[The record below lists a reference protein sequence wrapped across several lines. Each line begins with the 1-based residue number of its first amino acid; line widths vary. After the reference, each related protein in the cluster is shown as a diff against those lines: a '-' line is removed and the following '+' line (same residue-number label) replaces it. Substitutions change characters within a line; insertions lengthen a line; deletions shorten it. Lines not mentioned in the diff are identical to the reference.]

1 MKSLYFKKSITSLT
15 CALLVLLSVIFVAGC
30 DNGNTQLAVNSDAS
44 ASTALEKDVKSLGE
58 GKTKFGFEVTDNNGN
73 ISYYEIN
80 TDKTTVGDALTELN
94 LIAGDEGEFGLYVK
108 TVNGITLDYDK
119 DGKYWAFY
127 ADGKYASSGVDMT
140 DIKDGVT
147 YAFKAE

>member
-1 MKSLYFKKSITSLT
+1 MKRLYLKKSITSLT

-30 DNGNTQLAVNSDAS
+30 DNGGQSSVNSDAS
-44 ASTALEKDVKSLGE
+44 VSTASKNDVKFLGE
-58 GKTKFGFEVTDNNGN
+58 GKTKFNFEVTDNNGN

-80 TDKTTVGDALTELN
+80 TDKTTVGDALTELS

-127 ADGKYASSGVDMT
+127 VDGKYASSGVDT
-140 DIKDGVT
+140 TEIKDGVT